1 LVSLRDVASG
11 GKGSTVDKSAAIRL
25 EAIEARPGSCP
36 IGASSA
42 PRSLN
47 LTIVDDDGDV
57 VIDSTKRSI
66 VCYSGEATHVKF
78 GVRFEG
84 PENCAGSVPPAV
96 QVSNGDLFVSAST
109 EDGSFDDV
117 VGIQCKR

>member
-1 LVSLRDVASG
+1 M
-11 GKGSTVDKSAAIRL
+11 
-25 EAIEARPGSCP
+25 
-36 IGASSA
+36 GASSA
-42 PRSLN
+42 PRSVN

-57 VIDSTKRSI
+57 VIDSTKKSI

-109 EDGSFDDV
+109 EDGSFDDM